1 MFIHLGSCNVS
12 TRAFLKF
19 NVFLLERYLTYL
31 IFAFGVLCR
40 AFCDPPKSNLLIFQ
54 EVTVVRLNLPV
65 YA

>member
-1 MFIHLGSCNVS
+1 
-12 TRAFLKF
+12 
-19 NVFLLERYLTYL
+19 LLERYLTYL